1 MTTTEFSKK
10 KHNYKPIFK
19 LRLAGYLMTQGFVLI
34 YCKRNEFNND
44 KIVYYFL
51 SSPALDRAIK
61 EFSAANSNNK

>member
-1 MTTTEFSKK
+1 MTTEFSKK
-10 KHNYKPIFK
+10 QHNYKPIFK

-51 SSPALDRAIK
+51 SSPALDNAIK
-61 EFSAANSNNK
+61 EFTAANSSK